1 MISKK
6 QKGGLAS
13 RLLVGLAL
21 LVLVVALAVP
31 LLISRLLLDAE
42 WVDSNLLPAVEAR
55 LGRRLKVDELDFKT
69 SSLWLRGVSLSEDPD
84 WARDDGPFLQVDE
97 VRLGINLAALLE
109 ARLEI
114 DSLSLSG
121 LTMTLRRSRSGEL
134 NTDSLSRPP
143 SIRAGDNSDRQPPSG
158 GASVSLQLKQLVIS
172 DSHILLLPPDDDDAA
187 TVSIERARWKPA
199 HGAWPLE
206 ATGTL
211 LFPGGPRRDFEL
223 RNHREKFLRLSGLDL
238 ERIAAFATAWRGDLP
253 PQLPAPAPGEARLEL
268 GKLSWRGLEMSRL
281 SGLAVSEAGR
291 LRIRGLTG
299 SVAGGTLD
307 GAADLFPGDKPDRY
321 SGKLLV
327 RDAEWASVATAVF
340 GPGWASQPGK
350 LTADLGFEGSLGN
363 DLALAVELDLDRL
376 DLVKVGEWSREWKGE
391 LPLRRDPREVPIT
404 ARGNFRA
411 GAVILP
417 GLQFEQASGRAEYGR
432 GVLRVYEAKAD
443 LYGGSLGD
451 LTAHVDFSPRKTAPT
466 LSAGPSPG
474 PAWKAAGKLTGADI
488 KLAVQHY
495 LPPSWG
501 TLEGVFNLEGSVSGG
516 GTGEELRTGLRADA
530 SLAVPRARFRDS
542 AFMKDLARRTGIAP
556 LAELEMVDSGG
567 DFQLRDGRVHSPLAV
582 FGNSVGQLALRGSV
596 GFDTSMDFDLWIGI
610 GPGEKRELLSAG
622 ILMPY
627 LKDTEGWTY
636 VPVSVSGDF
645 EDPGVA
651 VHPRAVVSTV
661 LNVIP
666 DAAGRILTEGS
677 EAAEVLPGGKLA
689 GKVVENS
696 VDLAT
701 GLVAH
706 GTDGLVSV
714 VERFGKIIGVD
725 VKKPSPPP
733 ATKP

>member
-1 MISKK
+1 MI
-6 QKGGLAS
+6 
-13 RLLVGLAL
+13 GLAL

-31 LLISRLLLDAE
+31 LLISQLLLDAE
-42 WVDSNLLPAVEAR
+42 WVNSNLLPAVEAR

-84 WARDDGPFLQVDE
+84 WAPDDSPFLQVDE
-97 VRLGINLAALLE
+97 VRVGINLAALLV

-134 NTDSLSRPP
+134 NADSLSRPP

-158 GASVSLQLKQLVIS
+158 GASVSLHLEQLVIR
-172 DSHILLLPPDDDDAA
+172 DSRILLLPPDDAAAA

-206 ATGTL
+206 AKGTL

-223 RNHREKFLRLSGLDL
+223 RNHGEKFVRLSGLDL
-238 ERIAAFATAWRGDLP
+238 ERAASFATAWRGDLP
-253 PQLPAPAPGEARLEL
+253 QQLPAPSPGKARLEL
-268 GKLSWRGLEMSRL
+268 GTLSWRGLEISRL

-299 SVAGGTLD
+299 SIAGGMLD
-307 GAADLFPGDKPDRY
+307 GEVDLFPGGKPDRY

-327 RDAEWASVATAVF
+327 RNAAWASVATAVF
-340 GPGWASQPGK
+340 GPGWASQSGK
-350 LTADLGFEGSLGN
+350 FTADLGFEGSLGN
-363 DLALAVELDLDRL
+363 DLALAIELDLDRL
-376 DLVKVGEWSREWKGE
+376 DMVKVGEWTDDWKGE
-391 LPLRRDPREVPIT
+391 LPPRRDPSEIPIT
-404 ARGNFRA
+404 VRGIFRA

-417 GLQFEQASGRAEYGR
+417 SLEFEQASGKAEYSR
-432 GVLRVYEAKAD
+432 GVLRIYDAEAD

-451 LTAHVDFSPRKTAPT
+451 LTARMDLSPRKTDPT
-466 LSAGPSPG
+466 LGVASSLE
-474 PAWKAAGKLTGADI
+474 PAWEAAGKLTGADI
-488 KLAVQHY
+488 NLTLQHY

-501 TLEGVFNLEGSVSGG
+501 TLEGVFNLEGSVSGA
-516 GTGEELRTGLRADA
+516 GTGEDLLAGLHVDV
-530 SLAVPRARFRDS
+530 SLAVLQAGFRDS
-542 AFMKDLARRTGIAP
+542 AFMKELARKTGIP
-556 LAELEMVDSGG
+556 SLAELTMVDSGG
-567 DFQLRDGRVHSPLAV
+567 DFQVRDGRFHTPLAV
-582 FGNSVGQLALRGSV
+582 FGNSASQLALRGSV

-645 EDPGVA
+645 KDPGVA
-651 VHPRAVVSTV
+651 VHPRALVSTV

-666 DAAGRILTEGS
+666 DAAGRILAEGS
-677 EAAEVLPGGKLA
+677 DAAEFLPGGALA
-689 GKVVENS
+689 GKVVRSSAN
-696 VDLAT
+696 VAA
-701 GLVAH
+701 GIVAH
-706 GTDGLVSV
+706 GTGGLLSV
-714 VERFGKIIGVD
+714 IDRFGKIIGVD
-725 VKKPSPPP
+725 VKDPLPPP
-733 ATKP
+733 GTKP

>member
-1 MISKK
+1 M
-6 QKGGLAS
+6 
-13 RLLVGLAL
+13 VGLAL
-21 LVLVVALAVP
+21 LVLVVALAVT
-31 LLISRLLLDAE
+31 LLISQLLLDAE
-42 WVDSNLLPAVEAR
+42 WVNSNLLPAVEAR
-55 LGRRLKVDELDFKT
+55 LGRRLQVDELDFKT

-84 WARDDGPFLQVDE
+84 WAPDDSPFLQIDE
-97 VRLGINLAALLE
+97 VSLGINLAALFQ

-121 LTMTLRRSRSGEL
+121 LTMTLRRSRSGGL
-134 NTDSLSRPP
+134 NTDSLNRPP
-143 SIRAGDNSDRQPPSG
+143 SIGEGDKSGWQPPPG
-158 GASVSLQLKQLVIS
+158 GASVSLQLKQLVIR
-172 DSHILLLPPDDDDAA
+172 DSRIILLPPDDAAAA
-187 TVSIERARWKPA
+187 TVSIEKARWKPA

-206 ATGTL
+206 ATGAL
-211 LFPGGPRRDFEL
+211 VFPGGPRRDFEL
-223 RNHREKFLRLSGLDL
+223 RNHGEKLLRLSGLDL
-238 ERIAAFATAWRGDLP
+238 ERMVAFATAWRGDLP
-253 PQLPAPAPGEARLEL
+253 PQLPALAPGKARLEL

-307 GAADLFPGDKPDRY
+307 GEADLFPGGKPDRY

-327 RDAEWASVATAVF
+327 RNAEWASVATAVF
-340 GPGWASQPGK
+340 GPGWASQSGK

-376 DLVKVGEWSREWKGE
+376 DVVKAGEWRREWKGE

-404 ARGNFRA
+404 VRGNFRA
-411 GAVILP
+411 GAIILP
-417 GLQFEQASGRAEYGR
+417 GLQFEQASGKVEYGG
-432 GVLRVYEAKAD
+432 GVLRVYEAEAD

-451 LTAHVDFSPRKTAPT
+451 LTARVDFSPRKTDPT
-466 LSAGPSPG
+466 PGTGSPLEPG
-474 PAWKAAGKLTGADI
+474 WKAAGKLTGADI

-501 TLEGVFNLEGSVSGG
+501 TLEGVFNLEGSVSGT
-516 GTGEELRTGLRADA
+516 GTGEELLAGLRVDA
-530 SLAVPRARFRDS
+530 SLSVQRAGFRDS
-542 AFMKDLARRTGIAP
+542 AFMKGLARKTGIAS

-567 DFQLRDGRVHSPLAV
+567 DFQVRDGRIHSPLAV
-582 FGNSVGQLALRGSV
+582 FGNSASQLALRGSV

-645 EDPGVA
+645 EDPGVS
-651 VHPRAVVSTV
+651 VHPRAIVSTV

-666 DAAGRILTEGS
+666 DAAGRILAEGS
-677 EAAEVLPGGKLA
+677 DAAEILPGGKLA
-689 GKVVENS
+689 GKVVKNG

-706 GTDGLVSV
+706 GTGGLVSV
-714 VERFGKIIGVD
+714 IERFGKIIGVD
-725 VKKPSPPP
+725 VKEPSPPP

>member
-1 MISKK
+1 M
-6 QKGGLAS
+6 
-13 RLLVGLAL
+13 VGLAL

-31 LLISRLLLDAE
+31 LLISQLLLDAE
-42 WVDSNLLPAVEAR
+42 WVNSNLLPAVEAR
-55 LGRRLKVDELDFKT
+55 LGRRLQVDELDFKT

-84 WARDDGPFLQVDE
+84 WAPDNSPFLQVDE

-121 LTMTLRRSRSGEL
+121 LTITLRRSRSGEL
-134 NTDSLSRPP
+134 NTDSLNRPP
-143 SIRAGDNSDRQPPSG
+143 SISAGDNSDRQPPSG
-158 GASVSLQLKQLVIS
+158 GTSVSLQLKQLVIR
-172 DSHILLLPPDDDDAA
+172 DSRILLLPPDDAA
-187 TVSIERARWKPA
+187 TVTVSIERARWKPA

-211 LFPGGPRRDFEL
+211 LLPGGPRRDFEL
-223 RNHREKFLRLSGLDL
+223 RNHGEKLVRLSGLDL
-238 ERIAAFATAWRGDLP
+238 ERMAAFATAWRGDLP

-307 GAADLFPGDKPDRY
+307 GAADLFPGGKPDRY

-327 RDAEWASVATAVF
+327 RDAAWSSVATAVF
-340 GPGWASQPGK
+340 GPGWASQSGK

-417 GLQFEQASGRAEYGR
+417 GLEFEQASGKVEYGR
-432 GVLRVYEAKAD
+432 GVLRVYEAEAD

-451 LTAHVDFSPRKTAPT
+451 LTAHVDFSPRKTDPA
-466 LSAGPSPG
+466 LGAGSSPG
-474 PAWKAAGKLTGADI
+474 PAWKAAGKLTNADI

-501 TLEGVFNLEGSVSGG
+501 TLEGVFNLEGSVSGA
-516 GTGEELRTGLRADA
+516 GTGEELLTGLRADA
-530 SLAVPRARFRDS
+530 SLAVPRAGFRDS
-542 AFMKDLARRTGIAP
+542 AFMKELARKTGIAP

-567 DFQLRDGRVHSPLAV
+567 DFQLRDERVHSPLAV
-582 FGNSVGQLALRGSV
+582 FGNSAGQLAMRGSV

-645 EDPGVA
+645 KNPGVA

-666 DAAGRILTEGS
+666 DAAGRILAEGS

-696 VDLAT
+696 VGLAT
-701 GLVAH
+701 GLVAQ

-733 ATKP
+733 PPAVKP